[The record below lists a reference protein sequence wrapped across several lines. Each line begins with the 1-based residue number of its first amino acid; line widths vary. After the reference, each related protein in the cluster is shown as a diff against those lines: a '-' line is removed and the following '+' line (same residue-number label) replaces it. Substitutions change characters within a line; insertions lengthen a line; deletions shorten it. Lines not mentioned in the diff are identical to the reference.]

1 MAVTLRIMSLASALM
16 LGLTVTVAA
25 ASAQTPPSPAASD
38 PLAVQ
43 VKGIRPSEV
52 LVPFSRRID
61 FTSKVNGVSYTLFV
75 ALPLAPPPK
84 EGYPVVYVLDGADNF
99 GSATDAARGDVDV
112 VVVGILYPIDDADF
126 IAKTLNT
133 PKRASGEV
141 SIPEI
146 EQAILIRRTFDLTPP
161 TSEASISA
169 EKAIMKAEKIPGS
182 SDIKAGGVDAFLKV
196 IETEIKP
203 RIHALVKVDA
213 GDEALYG
220 HSLGGLAVLRAL
232 FTEPTAF
239 RTFIAASPSIW
250 WDNKAVLEGE
260 AGFTKKVL
268 AGAVAPRVLITVG
281 GLEQHTPAVLLP
293 GMGLKQEEVD
303 ARVKK
308 DRMVDNAVELGQRLS
323 ALKGALGYEVKTVI
337 FADETHD
344 SVEQAA
350 VSRGVYFAAKG
361 ADLKP

>member
-1 MAVTLRIMSLASALM
+1 MSVASALM

-25 ASAQTPPSPAASD
+25 ASAQTPPSPAASA

-52 LVPFSRRID
+52 LVPLSRRID
-61 FTSKVNGVSYTLFV
+61 FTSNVNGISYTLFV

-84 EGYPVVYVLDGADNF
+84 AGYPVVYVLDGEDNF

-133 PKRASGEV
+133 PKRASGDV
-141 SIPEI
+141 SLPEI
-146 EQAILIRRTFDLTPP
+146 EQAISIRRTFDLTPP
-161 TSEASISA
+161 PSEASIGA
-169 EKAIMKAEKIPGS
+169 EKAIIKAEKIPRS
-182 SDIKAGGVDAFLKV
+182 RDIKTGGVDAFLKV

-203 RIHALVKVDA
+203 KIHALVKVDA

-250 WDNKAVLEGE
+250 WDDKVVLKGE
-260 AGFTKKVL
+260 ADFTKKVL
-268 AGAVAPRVLITVG
+268 VGAVAPRVLITVG

-308 DRMVDNAVELGQRLS
+308 HRMVDNAVELGQRLS
-323 ALKGALGYEVKTVI
+323 ALKGAPGYEVNTVV

-350 VSRGVYFAAKG
+350 VSRAVYFAAKG

>member
-1 MAVTLRIMSLASALM
+1 MRKNSLASALI
-16 LGLTVTVAA
+16 LGLAMTAGAA
-25 ASAQTPPSPAASD
+25 GAQTPPQSPSTVAI
-38 PLAVQ
+38 Q

-61 FTSKVNGVSYTLFV
+61 FTSKVNGISYTLFV

-84 EGYPVVYVLDGADNF
+84 AGYPVVYVLDGADNF
-99 GSATDAARGDVDV
+99 GAATDAARGDVDI
-112 VVVGILYPIDDADF
+112 VVVGILYPVDDADF

-133 PKRASGEV
+133 PRHSSGEV
-141 SIPEI
+141 SPPQID
-146 EQAILIRRTFDLTPP
+146 QAIQLLRTFDLTPP
-161 TSEASISA
+161 TSEASMEA
-169 EKAIMKAEKIPGS
+169 RKALMKAERAPGFN
-182 SDIKAGGVDAFLKV
+182 DLKAGGVDAFLKV

-203 RIHALVKVDA
+203 KIHALLKVDA
-213 GDEALYG
+213 GNEALYG

-232 FTEPTAF
+232 FTEPSAF

-250 WDNKAVLEGE
+250 WDERSILAGE

-281 GLEQHTPAVLLP
+281 GLEQHTPAFIPP
-293 GMGLKQEEVD
+293 GMDITQELVD
-303 ARVKK
+303 ALIKK
-308 DRMVDNAVELGQRLS
+308 DRMVDNAVELGQRLA
-323 ALKGALGYEVKTVI
+323 ALNGAPGYEVKTVV
-337 FADETHD
+337 FADETHQ

-350 VSRGVYFAAKG
+350 VSRGVHFAAKG